1 MKIID
6 VLTEYGKRSLD
17 RTFSYVYKGQKRIEP
32 RFRVRISFGA
42 QEAVMGFVLSVRDTE
57 KSVAE
62 LEEEKG
68 YSFKEIRDYDIID
81 EEPLVDDKMM
91 ELANRVSN

>member
-17 RTFSYVYKGQKRIEP
+17 RTFSYVYRGDKRIEP

-42 QEAVMGFVLSVRDTE
+42 QEAVMGFVLSVRDT
-57 KSVAE
+57 KKTIQE
-62 LEEEKG
+62 LEEENG
-68 YSFKEIRDYDIID
+68 YAFKEICDYAKKRGWA
-81 EEPLVDDKMM
+81 P
-91 ELANRVSN
+91 NP